1 MSVISEITNNYSAI
15 SSYYKDLATS
25 IASGSDAPNITT
37 LMSVLDNAELITFC
51 NNLAEGS
58 PGFQVGAAQ
67 DAALEVYGLQRETQL
82 VIQTKTQ
89 ILGNCESYNTDQA
102 QFYDE
107 QGAFY
112 LGILKGAPTS
122 GAKS

>member
-1 MSVISEITNNYSAI
+1 MSVLSEITDNYSAI
-15 SSYYKDLATS
+15 NSYYKDLAAS
-25 IASGSDAPNITT
+25 IASGSNPPSIDDLLSA
-37 LMSVLDNAELITFC
+37 LDNAELITFC

-67 DAALEVYGLQRETQL
+67 DAALEVYSIQREIQL
-82 VIQTKTQ
+82 ATQTKAQ
-89 ILGNCESYNTDQA
+89 ILSNCQSNNVDQA